1 MKDRTAGRYSR
12 IAVLSNFD
20 FVLNSRFNVVR
31 VMASVSDIL
40 GAV

>member
-12 IAVLSNFD
+12 ITVSSNFN
-20 FVLNSRFNVVR
+20 FVLNRRFHVVR